1 MEGSKK
7 LYHSLTILDRI
18 VRVFVM
24 QYRNREAC
32 PVNEVKMW
40 SVSDFSGLLLAAVV
54 SVITLVVSW
63 SVRGSV

>member
-7 LYHSLTILDRI
+7 LYHSLTILDPI
-18 VRVFVM
+18 VGFVVM
-24 QYRNREAC
+24 QYINREAC
-32 PVNEVKMW
+32 PEKEVKMW

-54 SVITLVVSW
+54 SVITLVVWW